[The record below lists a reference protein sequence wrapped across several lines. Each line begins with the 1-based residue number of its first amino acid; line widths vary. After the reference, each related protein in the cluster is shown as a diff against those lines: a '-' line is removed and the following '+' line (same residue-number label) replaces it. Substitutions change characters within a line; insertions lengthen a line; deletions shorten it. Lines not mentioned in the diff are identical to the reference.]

1 MSESTRMV
9 RALGLTGAVALIV
22 GNMVGTSIYTLPA
35 SLAQTAGPA
44 SILAWLITALGYLFI
59 ALVYARLGPL
69 FPRTGGPYH
78 YAREAFGDYAGFL
91 STWAYWFSATV
102 GNAAI
107 ALGVVGYLEGL
118 LPEGFGGGWKTFAL
132 AQLCLWTL
140 TLVNIVGVR
149 ESARLQIVLMF
160 ANVIP
165 LLGIT
170 ALAAGSFDRTHFE
183 PFAPQG
189 FASIPA
195 ACALIV
201 WAYSG
206 IESASV
212 PAEEV
217 RHPERTIRRSTL
229 IGYALGT
236 LVFLST
242 ALVTAGVV
250 PNQELAQSAR
260 PLALMAER
268 GVGHWAGTWIAWAAA
283 IAGLATL
290 NGWILM
296 AGRIPVAAA
305 QDGLFFAGLGRVH
318 PRLGTPVTGLLIG
331 SGIASVA
338 LLLALH
344 DSLLDAFN
352 SIVALAVLTT
362 LLPHLFAAAAQ
373 LHLARLDPGRFAP
386 AERRRAAVVALL
398 AFAAVLFFMYG
409 CGPEIALWGF
419 LVIFAG
425 TPIYVWLR
433 TPGSGS
439 RIL

>member
-1 MSESTRMV
+1 MSSAASMV
-9 RALGLTGAVALIV
+9 RAVGLMGAVALIV

-35 SLAQTAGPA
+35 SLAGTAGPA
-44 SILAWLITALGYLFI
+44 SIIAWLITAAGYLFI

-69 FPRTGGPYH
+69 YPRTGGPYH

-91 STWAYWFSATV
+91 STWAYWFSATT

-118 LPEGFGGGWKTFAL
+118 LPEGFGGTIGTFVL
-132 AQLCLWTL
+132 AQVCLWGL
-140 TLVNIVGVR
+140 TLVNILGVR
-149 ESARLQIVLMF
+149 DSARLQIVLMI
-160 ANVIP
+160 ANVVP

-170 ALAAGSFDRTHFE
+170 LLAAGSFDSANFT

-189 FASIPA
+189 WGSIPA

-206 IESASV
+206 IESATV

-217 RHPERTIRRSTL
+217 QDPARTIRRSTL

-236 LVFLST
+236 LVFLAT

-250 PNQELAQSAR
+250 PNEELASSAR

-268 GVGHWAGTWIAWAAA
+268 GVGDWAGTWITWAAA

-305 QDGLFFAGLGRVH
+305 QDGLFFRRLGAVH
-318 PRLGTPVTGLLIG
+318 PRLGTPVTGLLVG
-331 SGIASVA
+331 SGIASVT

-344 DSLLDAFN
+344 ESLLEAFN

-373 LHLARLDPGRFAP
+373 LHLAWQQPGRLAP
-386 AERRRAAVVALL
+386 AERRRAAWVALL

-425 TPIYVWLR
+425 TPVYAWLR
-433 TPGSGS
+433 TRNG
-439 RIL
+439 